1 MFSTVRQFFILGI
14 IFLWWSTSAL
24 ASFEDGQ
31 RAYDNGNYAEAL
43 KQWQP
48 LAQQG
53 DMYAQHSI
61 GTMYSDG
68 YGVAKDDAQAIEWY
82 RKAAEQ
88 GYSYAQFNLGLMYS
102 HGNGIAADPEQA
114 IFWYRKAADQGLVY
128 AQFNLGVMYE
138 NGKNIA
144 EDLAQAVVWYRKAAD
159 QGFADAQYVLG
170 IMYDTGRGI
179 AKDPAQAMAWYLKAA
194 NQKLDKAQYAL
205 GYKYANSYGVEKDE
219 AMAVFWLRKAA
230 NQGFI
235 SAKEAL
241 EEMKAKEDMSI
252 TPSLPKPAEVK
263 AAIQRAVDFI
273 DIETFDAKLLII
285 SKLRSADVLKV
296 PGCIYESKRKVNC
309 IIQLDFGMDNV
320 MYMQLPLEYR
330 YSHWE
335 APILEKVG
343 QENITNP
350 SVPSPTVEQA
360 QQALEQFAKNKTDET
375 SELITSGLI
384 KLVSIKQDC
393 KLNED
398 YGTVNCSTQVSKR
411 DKNNQQEE
419 ILDLELDFHLKDSE
433 WKYGPSENTER

>member
-1 MFSTVRQFFILGI
+1 MFLTVRQFFILGI

-24 ASFEDGQ
+24 ASYEEG
-31 RAYDNGNYAEAL
+31 RKAYGNGNYAEAL
-43 KQWQP
+43 KQFQP

-53 DMYAQHSI
+53 DAYAQHSL
-61 GTMYSDG
+61 GTMYSNG
-68 YGVAKDDAQAIEWY
+68 YGVEKDDVQAIEWY

-88 GYSYAQFNLGLMYS
+88 GFS
-102 HGNGIAADPEQA
+102 
-114 IFWYRKAADQGLVY
+114 Y
-128 AQFNLGVMYE
+128 AQFNLGVMYDY
-138 NGKNIA
+138 GAGIA

-159 QGFADAQYVLG
+159 QGLADAQYSLG
-170 IMYDTGRGI
+170 VMYATGRGI
-179 AKDPAQAMAWYLKAA
+179 AKDHVQAMAWFHKAA
-194 NQKLDKAQYAL
+194 NQKFDKAQYAL
-205 GYKYANSYGVEKDE
+205 GYKYANGDGVEKDE
-219 AMAVFWLRKAA
+219 ATAVFWLRKAA
-230 NQGFI
+230 NQGYI
-235 SAKEAL
+235 SAKKAL
-241 EEMKAKEDMSI
+241 EEIKAKEDMSI
-252 TPSLPKPAEVK
+252 TPSLPKPTEVK

-398 YGTVNCSTQVSKR
+398 YGMVNCSTQVSKR

-419 ILDLELDFHLKDSE
+419 ILDLDLDFHLKDSE
-433 WKYGPSENTER
+433 WQYGPSENTER